1 MVFGV
6 GSGIGEKHRCEM
18 QEYYINVRQY
28 HTLRLTAGAQ
38 CVNISHISMTSL
50 NQNELEAL
58 RILWERGELKPA
70 EIQAHFSWP
79 IENATLR
86 SVLVNL
92 VGKRHI
98 TRRLQGKAFFYA
110 ARIPKATLLQI
121 TMQTLARIFA
131 GGSHQELVAQL
142 METSDIKPADFKLIR
157 QTADG
162 LSSNKAKRKSK

>member
-1 MVFGV
+1 M
-6 GSGIGEKHRCEM
+6 
-18 QEYYINVRQY
+18 
-28 HTLRLTAGAQ
+28 TP
-38 CVNISHISMTSL
+38 CVNLSHIFMTSL

-92 VGKRHI
+92 VEKKHI

-110 ARIPKATLLQI
+110 AAVPKATLFAVFSGVTKGLSAQKLAPFI
-121 TMQTLARIFA
+121 DNMHTALWVIAATSLIGTVVCLARPRHVHA
-131 GGSHQELVAQL
+131 PATQEGARESDDHAQAPSPAEGVPVGGLA
-142 METSDIKPADFKLIR
+142 A
-157 QTADG
+157 
-162 LSSNKAKRKSK
+162 